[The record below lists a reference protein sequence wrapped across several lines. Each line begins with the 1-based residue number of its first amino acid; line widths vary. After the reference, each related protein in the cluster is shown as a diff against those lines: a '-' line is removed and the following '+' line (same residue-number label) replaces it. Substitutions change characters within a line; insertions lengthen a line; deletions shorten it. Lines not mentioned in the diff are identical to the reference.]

1 MYDLGALIRSLRKER
16 KITQKKLGEMLDVTE
31 GTISKY
37 EANTMTPPFETL
49 RSIASIFNVSMDTL
63 CGMKHQG
70 TLSTHG
76 LTEAQTET
84 VKALVDA
91 YRVKNAQTGRQ
102 LSREYEDKLVW
113 RIIGR
118 IFRKIVIPVPIRNIM
133 SVIKSLKYINGGV
146 VEFGQAVG
154 VEHGVDD
161 DADDAAQ
168 GDGEPGLG
176 GGDAGAEGE

>member
-84 VKALVDA
+84 VKAL
-91 YRVKNAQTGRQ
+91 GRC
-102 LSREYEDKLVW
+102 LSYQKCSD
-113 RIIGR
+113 
-118 IFRKIVIPVPIRNIM
+118 
-133 SVIKSLKYINGGV
+133 
-146 VEFGQAVG
+146 GQAA
-154 VEHGVDD
+154 H
-161 DADDAAQ
+161 
-168 GDGEPGLG
+168 
-176 GGDAGAEGE
+176 AGAVCGAGENHSRADKIKPKDSRRILRLYLEISINL

>member
-37 EANTMTPPFETL
+37 EANTMTPPFGTL

-63 CGMKHQG
+63 CGMKQQG

-91 YRVKNAQTGRQ
+91 YRIKNAQTVRQ
-102 LSREYEDKLVW
+102 LTQEQFAVL
-113 RIIGR
+113 G
-118 IFRKIVIPVPIRNIM
+118 KIT
-133 SVIKSLKYINGGV
+133 
-146 VEFGQAVG
+146 
-154 VEHGVDD
+154 
-161 DADDAAQ
+161 
-168 GDGEPGLG
+168 
-176 GGDAGAEGE
+176 AELTK

>member
-37 EANTMTPPFETL
+37 EANTMTPPVETL

-91 YRVKNAQTGRQ
+91 YRIKNAQTGRQ
-102 LSREYEDKLVW
+102 LTHEQYAVL
-113 RIIGR
+113 G
-118 IFRKIVIPVPIRNIM
+118 KIT
-133 SVIKSLKYINGGV
+133 
-146 VEFGQAVG
+146 
-154 VEHGVDD
+154 
-161 DADDAAQ
+161 
-168 GDGEPGLG
+168 
-176 GGDAGAEGE
+176 AELTK

>member
-16 KITQKKLGEMLDVTE
+16 NITQKKLGELLDVTE
-31 GTISKY
+31 GTVSKY
-37 EANTMTPPFETL
+37 EANIMTPPFETL

-91 YRVKNAQTGRQ
+91 YRIKNAQTGRQ
-102 LSREYEDKLVW
+102 LSQEQYAVL
-113 RIIGR
+113 G
-118 IFRKIVIPVPIRNIM
+118 KIT
-133 SVIKSLKYINGGV
+133 
-146 VEFGQAVG
+146 
-154 VEHGVDD
+154 
-161 DADDAAQ
+161 
-168 GDGEPGLG
+168 
-176 GGDAGAEGE
+176 AELTK

>member
-37 EANTMTPPFETL
+37 EANTMTRPFEAL

-91 YRVKNAQTGRQ
+91 YRIKNAQTGRQ
-102 LSREYEDKLVW
+102 LTHEQYAVL
-113 RIIGR
+113 G
-118 IFRKIVIPVPIRNIM
+118 KIT
-133 SVIKSLKYINGGV
+133 
-146 VEFGQAVG
+146 
-154 VEHGVDD
+154 
-161 DADDAAQ
+161 
-168 GDGEPGLG
+168 
-176 GGDAGAEGE
+176 AELTK

>member
-31 GTISKY
+31 STISKY

-91 YRVKNAQTGRQ
+91 YRIKNAQTGRQ
-102 LSREYEDKLVW
+102 LTHEQYAVL
-113 RIIGR
+113 G
-118 IFRKIVIPVPIRNIM
+118 KIT
-133 SVIKSLKYINGGV
+133 
-146 VEFGQAVG
+146 
-154 VEHGVDD
+154 
-161 DADDAAQ
+161 
-168 GDGEPGLG
+168 
-176 GGDAGAEGE
+176 AELTK

>member
-31 GTISKY
+31 GTISKC

-91 YRVKNAQTGRQ
+91 YRIKNAQTGRQ
-102 LSREYEDKLVW
+102 LTQEQFAVL
-113 RIIGR
+113 G
-118 IFRKIVIPVPIRNIM
+118 KIT
-133 SVIKSLKYINGGV
+133 
-146 VEFGQAVG
+146 
-154 VEHGVDD
+154 
-161 DADDAAQ
+161 
-168 GDGEPGLG
+168 
-176 GGDAGAEGE
+176 AELTK